1 MFAETL
7 AGIALVKSAVNGIKG
22 AISTAKDI
30 SEIAGDI
37 DKLFTG
43 EQQIHKNKQ
52 KRSSDP
58 FSVGSVARETI
69 DAKLAAE
76 HRQEIATLIDLWF
89 GHGTWQSIINERA
102 KRLREHQEA
111 ERQHHLAKEKHK
123 EELMIGVA
131 VILGL
136 LIAAGVFA
144 FLFITYR

>member
-7 AGIALVKSAVNGIKG
+7 AGIALVKSAVDGIKG

-30 SEIAGDI
+30 SEIADDI

-43 EQQIHKNKQ
+43 EQQIHNKKQ

-76 HRQEIATLIDLWF
+76 HRQEIATLIDLRF

-102 KRLREHQEA
+102 NRL
-111 ERQHHLAKEKHK
+111 
-123 EELMIGVA
+123 
-131 VILGL
+131 
-136 LIAAGVFA
+136 
-144 FLFITYR
+144 